1 MDEELCLMGPH
12 QLDALLDFLCEG
24 SGVHAAT
31 RAQVADCWRG
41 AADVY
46 RKLETT
52 EAGAADDPEMRPMP
66 KSLEAH
72 VQALSASASIRA
84 TFDTVPVAFVLVPL
98 EKLVVSQ
105 YALTRSIVDGI
116 LRSHR
121 TPIRPLQ
128 AARLCLPLSN
138 AHGAFALRYRDEDEF
153 VFESAGHDM
162 RFLGS
167 RVIEPTQVAGLDL
180 HGHAAAIVALGV
192 GYSTNALNVI
202 RWRNRLVLNN
212 GHHRVYAMRALGAT
226 HVPCI
231 VQACSSFEEVQQA
244 ATSEI
249 VDRSDLYFESA
260 RPPLLRDFDN
270 PLLAHRFP
278 MPRLR
283 REVRV
288 RIDIKSRLVA
298 A

>member
-1 MDEELCLMGPH
+1 MDEELCLMGPR
-12 QLDALLDFLCEG
+12 QLDELLEFLCEG
-24 SGVHAAT
+24 PGMHLAT
-31 RAQVADCWRG
+31 RSEVADCWRR
-41 AADVY
+41 AAAEY
-46 RKLETT
+46 RRLEAT

-66 KSLEAH
+66 KSLAAH
-72 VQALSASASIRA
+72 VHALTASASIRA

-98 EKLVVSQ
+98 DKLVVSQ

-116 LRSHR
+116 LGAHR
-121 TPIRPLQ
+121 APIRPLQ
-128 AARLCLPLSN
+128 AARLCLPLSS
-138 AHGAFALRYRDEDEF
+138 AAGAFALRYRDEDEF

-167 RVIEPTQVAGLDL
+167 RVIEPRRVAGLDL
-180 HGHAAAIVALGV
+180 HGRAAAIVALGI
-192 GYSTNALNVI
+192 GYSTNALNVV

-212 GHHRVYAMRALGAT
+212 GHHRVYALRALGAT

-231 VQACSSFEEVQQA
+231 VQACGSFDEVQQA

-249 VDRSDLYFESA
+249 VDHSDLYFESP
-260 RPPLLRDFDN
+260 RPPLLRDFDH
-270 PLLAHRFP
+270 PLLARRFP

-288 RIDIKSRLVA
+288 RIDVKSRLVA